1 MGGAFGHMPHPF
13 DLEKVKSGVGLINL
27 FKSIENDINNKK
39 TDDFNVKID
48 GSNLSFKLVN
58 NQFAVDRGTQKPI
71 DVEGI
76 TINRIHE
83 RYDPSFRVYAD
94 IEKLLLVLNSAY
106 YDILPELNKLG
117 MVNDNTI
124 FLNTEFVSSTNVID
138 YKFDF
143 IAIHGVCQFYEKW
156 KRVKG
161 GKFIKTRNGIFNPK
175 GKVKAVSRE
184 INYSHDTLMLLIKKL
199 NVHAEKVGL
208 KVFGPIPA
216 RFKENA
222 SIEKALE
229 TTLTIPTDYDTEF
242 LSSNNGNTIKGWLRS
257 IHRLPAYYSIKDKKY
272 DTFYENLEGKKVN
285 PYHKKTYVNI
295 VEDGIPISSLITKD
309 NIDSMAAGIIIL
321 HSTRLLG
328 QAIIEALSSEI
339 GDVAS
344 HEGIVIRNKEYGP
357 YPFKL
362 TGDYIVKG
370 MFGTVARAK

>member
-27 FKSIENDINNKK
+27 FKSIESDINNKR
-39 TDDFNVKID
+39 TDNFNVKID
-48 GSNLSFKLVN
+48 GSNLSFKLVEN
-58 NQFAVDRGTQKPI
+58 EFAVDRGTQKPI

-106 YDILPELNKLG
+106 YDILPELNQLG

-161 GKFIKTRNGIFNPK
+161 GKFIKTRNGISNPQS
-175 GKVKAVSRE
+175 KVKSISKE
-184 INYSHDTLMLLIKKL
+184 IDYNHDILMTLIKKL
-199 NVHAEKVGL
+199 SKHARKVGL
-208 KVFGPIPA
+208 KVFGPIGT
-216 RFKENA
+216 KYKLSS
-222 SIEKALE
+222 SIESVLQKRF
-229 TTLTIPTDYDTEF
+229 TIPTDYDTEF
-242 LSSNNGNTIKGWLRS
+242 LKSNNGNTIKEWLES
-257 IHRLPAYYSIKDKKY
+257 IHRLPAYYSIKEKKY
-272 DTFYENLEGKKVN
+272 DTFYETLEGRKIN
-285 PYHKKTYVNI
+285 PYHKKTYLAV
-295 VEDGIPISSLITKD
+295 VENGLPVSSLITKV
-309 NIDSMAAGIIIL
+309 NIDSITAGIVIL

-328 QAIIEALSSEI
+328 QEIIKSLTSEV
-339 GDVAS
+339 GDVVN
-344 HEGIVIRNKEYGP
+344 HEGIVIRDEEHSL
-357 YPFKL
+357 YPFKI
-362 TGDYIVKG
+362 TGEYIVKG
-370 MFGTVARAK
+370 MFGSVAMAK